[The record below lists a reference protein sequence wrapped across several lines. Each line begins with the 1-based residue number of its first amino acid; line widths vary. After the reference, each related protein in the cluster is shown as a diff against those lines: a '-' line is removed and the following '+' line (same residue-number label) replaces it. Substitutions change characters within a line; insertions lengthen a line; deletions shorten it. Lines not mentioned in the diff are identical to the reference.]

1 MGDIKQDVK
10 DFQLEIAAI
19 MLASLD
25 KYKEENPPEKIEAD
39 TIAKLEESRDEIIAK
54 LLGFD
59 NRWQRGYELDHCN
72 GRSGNSAAG
81 DYLVEHQR
89 AAVQEWLSK
98 VDLSTVAFTPKMEE
112 TMLERF
118 NKAYS
123 DHLNMLIKNHANN
136 LAKEAFNKMLAEDPL
151 GDIEKI
157 DSLLEP

>member
-1 MGDIKQDVK
+1 MSDIKQDIK
-10 DFQLEIAAI
+10 DFQLEIAAT

-81 DYLVEHQR
+81 DYLIQHQR
-89 AAVQEWLSK
+89 EAVKDWLAN

-123 DHLNMLIKNHANN
+123 DHLHMLIKNHATN
-136 LAKEAFNKMLAEDPL
+136 LAQQAFNKMLAEDPL